1 MKSSS
6 ISREDHG
13 LAYVAG
19 RLSYKGKKVEIFRE
33 KFIVSVSYATS
44 WITIG
49 SLVTERRGPVFDPLA
64 MARVVLLEHF
74 PSRQMPVG
82 RKKIHKKN
90 NKLERET

>member
-6 ISREDHG
+6 ISREDHS

-49 SLVTERRGPVFDPLA
+49 SLVTERRGPVFDLLT
-64 MARVVLLEHF
+64 MARVVLLA
-74 PSRQMPVG
+74 G
-82 RKKIHKKN
+82 C
-90 NKLERET
+90 